1 MLNESKVSVIIPVY
15 NSEKFLRNSLE
26 SVLNQTYFDIEI
38 ICVDDGSTDNSG
50 EILKEFSDK
59 IRVITKENQGLASA
73 LNAGIDA
80 MNGRWF
86 KWFSPDDVLYP
97 KAIETLV
104 NTAKNL
110 KDNTI
115 IYSNWDIIDKS
126 GKKLRSFKESNYN
139 NLNSFDFNV
148 RLLDGQLINVN
159 TTLIPS
165 SLFPKL
171 LMNKDIDPVLIDYD
185 FFLNAGLNYDVN
197 FHLVDKILL
206 KYRVHSNQFSHKNIA
221 KSIKNISILREEIL
235 SKLKLEDIN
244 SYKNGLTKHQKQKPI
259 SKKSMDMGLK
269 LVTSLLPQ
277 KVSDNLLIFYLNK
290 IRSTR

>member
-1 MLNESKVSVIIPVY
+1 MNQDLVSVIIPVY
-15 NSEKFLRNSLE
+15 NSEKYLSESLE
-26 SVLNQTYFDIEI
+26 SVLNQTCKKIEI
-38 ICVDDGSTDNSG
+38 IAVNDGSTDESSK
-50 EILKEFSDK
+50 ILEKYSKQIK
-59 IRVITKENQGLASA
+59 IISQKNQGLASA

-86 KWFSPDDVLYP
+86 KWFSPDDVMYP

-126 GKKLRSFKESNYN
+126 GKKLRSFEESNYN

-148 RLLDGQLINVN
+148 RLLDGQQINVN
-159 TTLIPS
+159 TTLIPNL
-165 SLFPKL
+165 LFPNL
-171 LMNKDIDPVLIDYD
+171 IMNKDIDPVLIDYD
-185 FFLNAGLNYDVN
+185 FFLNAGLNYNVN

-235 SKLKLEDIN
+235 SKLKSEDIN
-244 SYKNGLTKHQKQKPI
+244 AYKDALTKYQKQKPI

-269 LVTSLLPQ
+269 LITSLLPQ
-277 KVSDNLLIFYLNK
+277 KISDNLLIFYLNK